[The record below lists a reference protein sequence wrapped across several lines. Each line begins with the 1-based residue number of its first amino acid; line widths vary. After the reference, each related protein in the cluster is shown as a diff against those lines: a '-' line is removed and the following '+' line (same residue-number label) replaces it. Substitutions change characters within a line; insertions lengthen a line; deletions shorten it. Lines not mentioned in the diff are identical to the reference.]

1 MRKPKGAG
9 SRKTWL
15 PLTVLRPFGPLA
27 GRQERIESDILAML
41 GDPDEM
47 PLPGLNGGDY
57 PGVRVVV
64 GAEEIAALSATL
76 DASHSDPAE
85 KDAAA
90 NALALAARDPARHTV
105 IASLSPDDFG
115 VVVFGRSIEYVAGPS
130 ALPIAVRYVTEI
142 LGACRPVR
150 SRVAADIAQ
159 AAVGQ
164 VTFGLLNLCA
174 RAGHATTMINAAMA
188 TVGDVDDFEPFVL
201 SIEVHLRTTPGTDAA
216 FAKVVADTLES
227 FEEFVRILSSD
238 EFAHLAIR
246 SPYLPGSL
254 FARPDRNA
262 TGDTAAQLRA
272 REILRSASLAGRS
285 VASTHGPIVLG
296 EYDGEHYHAEEADAA
311 KLPLYD
317 VLVDPAG
324 PRASDVLDLDR
335 TDPRT
340 VHVEVYPCGGRE
352 DLVLVELERT
362 LSVEFDGDDAVILL
376 DVSAPA
382 LVGPYDRDGMP
393 SAIAEVMMFQA
404 KVDLESI
411 LFDVFDRVRRFKVR
425 FTAPVAVASAI
436 RKEIDQLH
444 GMLDE
449 MPPDFELVRA
459 IVLNLNTR
467 KPKPAS
473 DPSPLTLLDRPVEID
488 LDALCMHV
496 AVALSQIGRDED
508 LEMDLVE
515 VLVRE
520 ESGPVFLDIDE
531 FDNITRDPF
540 LVLRVWTDGEPEP
553 AVIST
558 LTGKVFAG
566 DSGVFRKALDRS
578 RLPPLERA
586 PGPSG
591 ADRVRAVAERMFTH
605 TSIAI
610 AYLPYL
616 TPQEDA
622 GRLFCNDFDA
632 MERYGFGIEAHL
644 TLLGDDAERPRKNI
658 AALTRHSPPS
668 ANFHAAVG
676 DELRVIHGESV
687 EAEGAPAVVAEFLTK
702 GVMNLIGSE
711 EDAEGRVP
719 DAGFVFLFAYAYVR
733 ECVPDAISDIELGS
747 VVNAVAMGD
756 PNPLDLEVPSPLWDT
771 TTQIVGYFE
780 REIWS
785 RKLAPIYLATARI
798 AAAFKAMSDERDG
811 FGFVAKARSD
821 EEAFLGLDLE

>member
-1 MRKPKGAG
+1 MRKPKDAG

-27 GRQERIESDILAML
+27 GKQERIESDILAML

-47 PLPGLNGGDY
+47 PLAGLSGSDY

-64 GAEEIAALSATL
+64 GAEQIAALSAML

-85 KDAAA
+85 QEAAA

-105 IASLSPDDFG
+105 IASHSPDDFG

-150 SRVAADIAQ
+150 SEVAADIAH

-174 RAGHATTMINAAMA
+174 RAGHASTMVNVAMA
-188 TVGDVDDFEPFVL
+188 SVGDVDEFDPFVL
-201 SIEVHLRTTPGTDAA
+201 PIEVHLRTTPGTDAA
-216 FAKVVADTLES
+216 FAKVVADTLGS

-238 EFAHLAIR
+238 EFAHLEIR

-254 FARPDRNA
+254 FTRPDRNA
-262 TGDTAAQLRA
+262 PGDTAAHLRA

-285 VASTHGPIVLG
+285 AAGTHGPMVLG
-296 EYDGEHYHAEEADAA
+296 EYDGVHYHAEEADAS

-335 TDPRT
+335 LDPRT

-425 FTAPVAVASAI
+425 FTGPVAVASAI

-449 MPPDFELVRA
+449 MPPSFELVRA
-459 IVLNLNTR
+459 IVVNLSPR
-467 KPKPAS
+467 KPKPG
-473 DPSPLTLLDRPVEID
+473 PEPTPMTLLRNPVDVD
-488 LDALCMHV
+488 LDELHLHV
-496 AVALSQIGRDED
+496 TVALQRQGRDVEPD
-508 LEMDLVE
+508 FVE
-515 VLVRE
+515 VLTHRDNE
-520 ESGPVFLDIDE
+520 PVFVDIED
-531 FDNITRDPF
+531 FDGVTRHPF
-540 LVLRVWTDGEPEP
+540 LVLRIWIDEVPTP

-558 LTGKVFAG
+558 FTGQAFAG
-566 DSGVFRKALDRS
+566 DGAIFRLMLERS
-578 RLPPLERA
+578 RFVPLER
-586 PGPSG
+586 PPEPSG
-591 ADRVRAVAERMFTH
+591 PELVRAVAEGMFTH
-605 TSIAI
+605 TSIEV

-616 TPQEDA
+616 VPEE
-622 GRLFCNDFDA
+622 GSGPIFCNDVAA
-632 MERYGFGIEAHL
+632 MKRYGYGFEGHMVI
-644 TLLGDDAERPRKNI
+644 LGDDARRPCEI
-658 AALTRHSPPS
+658 ASEQLRMSPAAAS
-668 ANFHAAVG
+668 FHVG
-676 DELRVIHGESV
+676 VSDDLEVPVGESV
-687 EAEGAPAVVAEFLTK
+687 LAKGAPAVVAAFLAHGSADLL
-702 GVMNLIGSE
+702 GVGGDLVFE
-711 EDAEGRVP
+711 VP
-719 DAGFVFLFAYAYVR
+719 RFEFVFLFAYAYVR
-733 ECVPDAISDIELGS
+733 HCLPDAISDAELASLVGRVTNDEEPEELLRTIADIAS
-747 VVNAVAMGD
+747 HVA
-756 PNPLDLEVPSPLWDT
+756 
-771 TTQIVGYFE
+771 
-780 REIWS
+780 REIGT
-785 RKLAPIYLATARI
+785 RTQVPLYLATARI
-798 AAAFKAMSDERDG
+798 AAAFRAMSDDRGG
-811 FGFVAKARSD
+811 FGCHF
-821 EEAFLGLDLE
+821 